1 MKKYEY
7 KYSAF
12 GKARQEKAKENKTA
26 NTKKVQKVYPWKS
39 YGVI

>member
-12 GKARQEKAKENKTA
+12 GRARQEKAKKTK
-26 NTKKVQKVYPWKS
+26 NTKREVK
-39 YGVI
+39 

>member
-7 KYSAF
+7 KFSAF
-12 GKARQEKAKENKTA
+12 GRMRQEKAKENKIA

-39 YGVI
+39 YSII

>member
-12 GKARQEKAKENKTA
+12 GRTRQEKAKKTK
-26 NTKKVQKVYPWKS
+26 NTKREVK
-39 YGVI
+39 

>member
-12 GKARQEKAKENKTA
+12 GRIRQEKAKEIKD
-26 NTKKVQKVYPWKS
+26 KKVHKVYPWKV
-39 YGVI
+39 YEA

>member
-12 GKARQEKAKENKTA
+12 GRARQEKTKE
-26 NTKKVQKVYPWKS
+26 TKDKKIHRVYPWKS
-39 YGVI
+39 YGA

>member
-12 GKARQEKAKENKTA
+12 GRARQEKAKN
-26 NTKKVQKVYPWKS
+26 NTKKIYRVYPWKS
-39 YGVI
+39 YGV